1 MDLRALDNI
10 LPIEPVK
17 IRRKAFQLLER
28 RVEQTHRSRKRPAF
42 HVVVR
47 GRELDQSLVEE
58 DEIVVVGFEPK
69 LFPRFMR
76 VPELPFV
83 EEPDPVLEAQ
93 SVARVPLRSVSH
105 IAAVKSEVVPAPP
118 MSRVRCSSPLP
129 RTTVIASWTRLA
141 GPLSP
146 MW

>member
-10 LPIEPVK
+10 LPIEAEKV
-17 IRRKAFQLLER
+17 RRKPFQLLQR
-28 RVEQTHRSRKRPAF
+28 RVEQTHRSRKSPAL

-47 GRELDQSLVEE
+47 RRELDQALVEE
-58 DEIVVVGFEPK
+58 NAVVVVFLEPE

-76 VPELPFV
+76 VPELALV
-83 EEPDPVLEAQ
+83 EEPDAVLEAQ

-105 IAAVKSEVVPAPP
+105 IAAVKSEVLPLPP
-118 MSRVRCSSPLP
+118 MSRVRCSGPLP
-129 RTTVIASWTRLA
+129 RTTVMASCTRFA
-141 GPLSP
+141 GPGSP

>member
-1 MDLRALDNI
+1 MNLRTLDNV
-10 LPIEPVK
+10 LAIEVVK
-17 IRRKAFQLLER
+17 AERKAFQFLQR
-28 RVEQTHRSRKRPAF
+28 RVEQTHRARERAAL

-47 GRELDQSLVEE
+47 RRELDQSLVEE
-58 DEIVVVGFEPK
+58 NEIVVIGFEPE
-69 LFPRFMR
+69 LLPRFVR
-76 VPELPFV
+76 VPELALV
-83 EEPDPVLEAQ
+83 EEPDSVLEAQ

-105 IAAVKSEVVPAPP
+105 IALVKSELVPVPP